1 MEYRCRIDDRIIFDC
16 EQLLAND
23 EKEKVF
29 SDVDLTPTYDGDYLK
44 LCKIKFNVLSMI
56 FPSANPREVIQG
68 WNDLGE
74 YFQLDEVL
82 KLDRMTEIF
91 MKEYQQ
97 KLTNFP
103 TSMFCNIE
111 PDIIDCIRLAYWY
124 QVCLKYDRDNTFQYK
139 KKDIKGKLRRRLLT
153 NLEEFKTSYSYK
165 NNEEIF
171 EHLEQIPDG
180 ERIKK
185 INEVLPKVKTAK
197 IVSEQTRR
205 KYDVLW
211 YQWFKEV
218 SSIIAEL
225 MFAALCA
232 MTGYKIS
239 FVRHEDDEDGESHD
253 YDFLVNGV
261 PVQVKAYV
269 IYRSNKGRVNKHLDE
284 TKQIIRKWDDRTLN
298 IEDINNSIINFV
310 RIDYLAQ
317 IRKAIEQKARFVF
330 IDGTQ
335 SSVGFA
341 LNRWASDHDTDFGI
355 RKSLAY
361 AFTLCEPDSEF
372 IPSIFAAGAN
382 DYTYRLSSICLRI
395 PVVKIEHG
403 FALDDCKLGS
413 IDIISE

>member
-1 MEYRCRIDDRIIFDC
+1 LEYRCRIDDRIIFDC

-29 SDVDLTPTYDGDYLK
+29 SDADLTPTYDGDYLK

-56 FPSANPREVIQG
+56 FPSANPHEVIQG
-68 WNDLGE
+68 WNNLGE

-82 KLDRMTEIF
+82 KLDRITEIF

-111 PDIIDCIRLAYWY
+111 PDIIYCIRLAYWY

-153 NLEEFKTSYSYK
+153 NLEEFKSSYSYK

-180 ERIKK
+180 ERVKK
-185 INEVLPKVKTAK
+185 INEALPKAKTAK
-197 IVSEQTRR
+197 IVSDQTRR
-205 KYDVLW
+205 EYDDLW

-232 MTGYKIS
+232 MNGYKIS
-239 FVRHEDDEDGESHD
+239 FVHHEDDEDGESHD
-253 YDFLVNGV
+253 YDFLINGV
-261 PVQVKAYV
+261 PMQVKAYV
-269 IYRSNKGRVNKHLDE
+269 IYRSNKGRVNKHLEE

-298 IEDINNSIINFV
+298 IEDIKNSIINFV

-335 SSVGFA
+335 SSTGFA
-341 LNRWASDHDTDFGI
+341 LNRWASDHDTDFSI
-355 RKSLAY
+355 QKSLAY
-361 AFTLCEPDSEF
+361 AFTLCEPDSDF

-403 FALDDCKLGS
+403 FALDDWKLGS